1 MSDDYYANCWKQFHF
16 KIQWSEQKDN
26 IYFSFLH
33 LKKKYQNFLIP
44 KLRNKILNIDTRIVA
59 WIAYI
64 HEFVLFFWNLS
75 YANDDI
81 LKKKMFLHLTFPYQN
96 KFQGKKKK
104 VCKWKVKIMQMSTT
118 TTFRDRSICC
128 MQSKS
133 ITDKQYLLKKQK
145 KNI

>member
-1 MSDDYYANCWKQFHF
+1 MPLYLVDNLNLNQLYPPAFPMMSVLCLGFYFIIMSDDYYANCWKQFHF

-96 KFQGKKKK
+96 KF
-104 VCKWKVKIMQMSTT
+104 
-118 TTFRDRSICC
+118 
-128 MQSKS
+128 
-133 ITDKQYLLKKQK
+133 
-145 KNI
+145 